1 MPLSRLIEKM
11 NKYTERLERGKVS
24 KIKASH
30 VEKVIAKLE
39 KREVSLSKQIEAEKN
54 PENKNRLQ
62 KKLSISREQL
72 KRARW
77 LSEML

>member
-30 VEKVIAKLE
+30 VENVIAKLE
-39 KREVSLSKQIEAEKN
+39 KREASLSQQIEEAKN
-54 PENKNRLQ
+54 LDSKNRLK
-62 KKLSISREQL
+62 KKLIVSREQL
-72 KRARW
+72 RRARW
-77 LSEML
+77 LLEQI